1 MARSYRRLKAGCY
14 ATGGSMAI
22 IANLAPVLFL
32 TFRSLYGISYSLL
45 GLLVVV
51 NFSTQLAIDLA
62 FSFFSHKFNIPL
74 AVKLT
79 PALAAGG
86 LVLFAAAPVLFSAN
100 VYVGLLIGTVIFSAA
115 GGLAEVLM
123 SPVIA
128 AIPADDPD
136 RELSKLHSFYAWGT
150 VAVII
155 ICTLFL
161 LFLDAEHW
169 PFLPFFFALVP
180 LSAFLLLLG
189 TQVPQMER
197 PERTSGALQLLRDRG
212 IWLCLVA
219 IFLGGAAECT
229 MSQWASGYLEMALG
243 LPKVL
248 GDLFGVAL
256 FGVMLGLGRTLYAK
270 HGRNLERVLFLSTV
284 ATLACYLVAALSPI
298 AVVGLI
304 ACALTGFCTAMLWPG
319 TLTVAAQRFP
329 TAGVFIFAAMAAGG
343 DLGASL
349 GSQLVGV
356 ITDAISNSERGIAL
370 ALRMGLYP
378 DQLGMKLGMLVG
390 ALFPLAAIAVY
401 WVVLKTANAH
411 KEKQEKA
418 HQTPSPT

>member
-14 ATGGSMAI
+14 MTGGSMAI

-62 FSFFSHKFNIPL
+62 LSFFSHKFNIPA

-79 PALAAGG
+79 PAIACIGLA
-86 LVLFAAAPVLFSAN
+86 LFAAAPALFPQN
-100 VYVGLLIGTVIFSAA
+100 IYLGLLLGTVIFSAA

-136 RELSKLHSFYAWGT
+136 REMSKLHSFYAWGT
-150 VAVII
+150 VLVIAV
-155 ICTLFL
+155 CTLFL
-161 LFLDAEHW
+161 LIFGGERW
-169 PFLPFFFALVP
+169 QILPLVFSLIP
-180 LSAFLLLLG
+180 LAAFLLFLG
-189 TQVPQMER
+189 TRIPQMEK
-197 PERTSGALQLLRDRG
+197 PEQASGALQALRGRG
-212 IWLCLVA
+212 VWLCILA

-229 MSQWASGYLEMALG
+229 MSQWASSYLEMALG
-243 LPKVL
+243 LPKVF

-270 HGRNLERVLFLSTV
+270 HGKRLEQVLLLSSIG
-284 ATLACYLVAALSPI
+284 ALGCYLVAALSPI
-298 AVVGLI
+298 ALIGLA

-319 TLTVAAQRFP
+319 TLTLATQRYP
-329 TAGVFIFAAMAAGG
+329 SAGVVLFAAMAAGG

-349 GSQLVGV
+349 GAQLVGV
-356 ITDAISNSERGIAL
+356 LTDTVAAAPQGAAL
-370 ALRMGLYP
+370 ALRLGLSAE
-378 DQLGMKLGMLVG
+378 QLGMKVGLLVG
-390 ALFPLAAIAVY
+390 ALFPLAAILVY
-401 WVVLKTANAH
+401 GIVLKTAKNH
-411 KEKQEKA
+411 TNE
-418 HQTPSPT
+418 